1 MLQPIGKLMSMPC
14 SEDVDH
20 ASDKLTRQ
28 YQTGIFIL
36 CNRAPVM
43 WMSKKHNSVETS
55 TFGSKFTALKL
66 IVELVISFWYKLRMF
81 GVQPEGSTDMFC
93 DNKAVFNNTST
104 PESVLRNKNHRIEY
118 HKCREAVAVPICRI
132 AKEDTNTNLA
142 DLFTNILGRTKRQWL
157 LNLFNYWEYT
167 WEKEQVRESIEGK

>member
-66 IVELVISFWYKLRMF
+66 IVELHFDTSCACLECNPRDLLTCSVTTRNFSRTHQPHSSCCARNITASHIINVERLFPTSFDALSRK
-81 GVQPEGSTDMFC
+81 
-93 DNKAVFNNTST
+93 T
-104 PESVLRNKNHRIEY
+104 PR
-118 HKCREAVAVPICRI
+118 P
-132 AKEDTNTNLA
+132 T
-142 DLFTNILGRTKRQWL
+142 
-157 LNLFNYWEYT
+157 
-167 WEKEQVRESIEGK
+167 